1 MALSGRGN
9 RRSTADTIWPG
20 FVDAMT
26 TMLLVVMFLLTIFT
40 VVQAVLR
47 EKITSQDGE
56 LNQLTLEI
64 ASLADALGME
74 RVRAADLEGRVSQL
88 SNDLTAAQSDG
99 AEKAFII
106 ASLSATLA
114 VSEDDLTQA
123 SMRIASFEEQ
133 VATLLASRAQDRGAI
148 LALKADIEA
157 LDDAKSREFTRAEAL
172 ALTLAQARD
181 EINQQEE
188 QARLAAARRQALDF
202 LIADLRRR
210 NINLSQDYSEATAV
224 LSEEQ
229 MARLVDQAA
238 LQALQDKL
246 KNSDAELTALT
257 LDLEEQRRKAEETLT
272 LLAAAQTKMAQD
284 ASSNLPNLL
293 AVAQEAL
300 SQEQNKSFGAQREVA
315 LLNQQVVSLRG
326 QMASLQN
333 LLDAAVVKDELA
345 GVQLDALGSKL
356 NSALAQVAADQK
368 RRAELE
374 SAERKRLEAETK
386 SLAKYRSEF
395 FGQLSQL
402 LEGRD
407 GVRVVG
413 DRFIF
418 SSEVLFEQGAAD
430 LAAEG
435 KSQIAGVVAILN
447 EIAGQIPLDVDWII
461 RVDGHTDN
469 VPLSNRVSFKD
480 NWELSQARALSVV
493 RFMQDDLGF
502 PPDHMAATGF
512 GEYRPVALG
521 DSDEARAQNRRIE
534 LKLTER

>member
-333 LLDAAVVKDELA
+333 LLDAAAVKDELA

-356 NSALAQVAADQK
+356 NSALAQVAAEQK

>member
-210 NINLSQDYSEATAV
+210 NINLSQDYSEAAAV

-333 LLDAAVVKDELA
+333 LLDAAALKDELA

>member
-210 NINLSQDYSEATAV
+210 NINLSQDYSEATTV

-238 LQALQDKL
+238 LQALRDKL

-333 LLDAAVVKDELA
+333 LLDAAAVKDELA

-447 EIAGQIPLDVDWII
+447 EIAGQIPLDLDWII

-469 VPLSNRVSFKD
+469 VPLSNRVSFQD

>member
-123 SMRIASFEEQ
+123 SIRIASFEEQ

-210 NINLSQDYSEATAV
+210 NINLSQDYSEATTV

-238 LQALQDKL
+238 LQALRDKL

-333 LLDAAVVKDELA
+333 LLDAAAVKDELA

-435 KSQIAGVVAILN
+435 KNQIAGVVAILN

>member
-99 AEKAFII
+99 AEKAFSI

-114 VSEDDLTQA
+114 ISEDDLTQA

-333 LLDAAVVKDELA
+333 LLDAAAVKDELA

>member
-99 AEKAFII
+99 AEKAFMI

-300 SQEQNKSFGAQREVA
+300 SQELNKSFGAQREVA

-326 QMASLQN
+326 QIASLQN
-333 LLDAAVVKDELA
+333 LLDAAAVKDELA

-512 GEYRPVALG
+512 GEYRPVALA

>member
-210 NINLSQDYSEATAV
+210 NTNLSQDYSEATAV

-333 LLDAAVVKDELA
+333 LLDAAAVKDELA

>member
-123 SMRIASFEEQ
+123 SMRIESFEEQ

-202 LIADLRRR
+202 LIADLCRR

-333 LLDAAVVKDELA
+333 LLDAAAVKDELA

>member
-210 NINLSQDYSEATAV
+210 NINLSQNYSEATAV

-333 LLDAAVVKDELA
+333 LLDAAAVKDELA

>member
-238 LQALQDKL
+238 LQALRDKL

-333 LLDAAVVKDELA
+333 LLDAAALKDELA

>member
-210 NINLSQDYSEATAV
+210 NINLSQDYSEAAAV
-224 LSEEQ
+224 LSEEK

-333 LLDAAVVKDELA
+333 LLDAAAVKDELA

>member
-333 LLDAAVVKDELA
+333 LLDAAALKDELA

>member
-157 LDDAKSREFTRAEAL
+157 LDDAKSREFTSAEAL

-210 NINLSQDYSEATAV
+210 NINLSQDYSEATTV

-333 LLDAAVVKDELA
+333 LLDAAAVKDELA

>member
-210 NINLSQDYSEATAV
+210 NINLSQDYSEATTV

-300 SQEQNKSFGAQREVA
+300 SQEQNKSFGAQREVT

-333 LLDAAVVKDELA
+333 LLDAAALKDELA

>member
-26 TMLLVVMFLLTIFT
+26 TMLLVVMFLLTIFI

-47 EKITSQDGE
+47 EKITSQDGV

-333 LLDAAVVKDELA
+333 LLDVAAVKDELA

>member
-210 NINLSQDYSEATAV
+210 NINLSQDYSEATTV

-238 LQALQDKL
+238 LQALRDKL

-333 LLDAAVVKDELA
+333 LLDAAALKDELA

-447 EIAGQIPLDVDWII
+447 EIAGQIPLDLDWII

-469 VPLSNRVSFKD
+469 VPLSNRVSFQD

>member
-210 NINLSQDYSEATAV
+210 NINLSQDYSEATTV

-333 LLDAAVVKDELA
+333 LLDAAALKDELA

>member
-300 SQEQNKSFGAQREVA
+300 SQEQNKSFGAQREVV

-333 LLDAAVVKDELA
+333 LLDAAAVKDELA

>member
-123 SMRIASFEEQ
+123 SMRIASVEEQ

-210 NINLSQDYSEATAV
+210 NINLSQDYSEATTV

-238 LQALQDKL
+238 LQALRDKL

-300 SQEQNKSFGAQREVA
+300 SQEQNKSFGAQRELA
-315 LLNQQVVSLRG
+315 ILNQQVVSLRG

-333 LLDAAVVKDELA
+333 LLDAAAVKDELA

>member
-238 LQALQDKL
+238 LQALRDKL

-333 LLDAAVVKDELA
+333 LLDAAAVKDELA

>member
-315 LLNQQVVSLRG
+315 LLNQQVVSLRR

-333 LLDAAVVKDELA
+333 LLDAAAVKDELA

>member
-210 NINLSQDYSEATAV
+210 NINLSQDYSEATTV
-224 LSEEQ
+224 LIEEQ

-238 LQALQDKL
+238 LQALRDKL

-333 LLDAAVVKDELA
+333 LLDAAAVKDELA

>member
-99 AEKAFII
+99 AEKAFMI

-333 LLDAAVVKDELA
+333 LLDAAAVKDELA

>member
-123 SMRIASFEEQ
+123 SMRIESFEEQ

-333 LLDAAVVKDELA
+333 LLDAAAVKDELA

>member
-99 AEKAFII
+99 AEKVFII

-114 VSEDDLTQA
+114 ASEDDLTQA
-123 SMRIASFEEQ
+123 SMRIESFEEQ

-333 LLDAAVVKDELA
+333 LLDAAAVKDELA

>member
-99 AEKAFII
+99 AEKAFMI

-333 LLDAAVVKDELA
+333 LLDAAAVKDELA

-447 EIAGQIPLDVDWII
+447 EIAGQIPLDLDWII

>member
-26 TMLLVVMFLLTIFT
+26 TMLLVVMFLLTIFI

-47 EKITSQDGE
+47 EKITSQDGA

-114 VSEDDLTQA
+114 VSEDDLAQA

-133 VATLLASRAQDRGAI
+133 VATLLASRALDRGAI

-333 LLDAAVVKDELA
+333 LLDVAAVKDELA

>member
-210 NINLSQDYSEATAV
+210 NINLSQDYSEATTV

-333 LLDAAVVKDELA
+333 LLDAAAVKDELA

>member
-88 SNDLTAAQSDG
+88 SNYLTAAQSDG

-210 NINLSQDYSEATAV
+210 NINLSQDYSEATTV

-238 LQALQDKL
+238 LQALRDKL

-333 LLDAAVVKDELA
+333 LLDAAAVKDELA

>member
-99 AEKAFII
+99 AEKAFMI

-188 QARLAAARRQALDF
+188 QARLAAARRKALDF

-210 NINLSQDYSEATAV
+210 NINLSQDYSEATTV

-333 LLDAAVVKDELA
+333 LLDAAAVKDELA

>member
-40 VVQAVLR
+40 LVQAVLR

-188 QARLAAARRQALDF
+188 QARLAAARRKALDF

-210 NINLSQDYSEATAV
+210 NINLSQDYSEATTV

-300 SQEQNKSFGAQREVA
+300 SQEQNKSFGAQRELA
-315 LLNQQVVSLRG
+315 ILNQQVVSLRG

-333 LLDAAVVKDELA
+333 LLDAAAVKDELA

>member
-210 NINLSQDYSEATAV
+210 NINLSQDYSEATTV

-238 LQALQDKL
+238 LQALRDKL

-333 LLDAAVVKDELA
+333 LLDAAAVKDELA

>member
-1 MALSGRGN
+1 M
-9 RRSTADTIWPG
+9 
-20 FVDAMT
+20 
-26 TMLLVVMFLLTIFT
+26 
-40 VVQAVLR
+40 
-47 EKITSQDGE
+47 
-56 LNQLTLEI
+56 
-64 ASLADALGME
+64 
-74 RVRAADLEGRVSQL
+74 
-88 SNDLTAAQSDG
+88 
-99 AEKAFII
+99 
-106 ASLSATLA
+106 
-114 VSEDDLTQA
+114 
-123 SMRIASFEEQ
+123 
-133 VATLLASRAQDRGAI
+133 
-148 LALKADIEA
+148 
-157 LDDAKSREFTRAEAL
+157 
-172 ALTLAQARD
+172 
-181 EINQQEE
+181 IN
-188 QARLAAARRQALDF
+188 
-202 LIADLRRR
+202 
-210 NINLSQDYSEATAV
+210 
-224 LSEEQ
+224 
-229 MARLVDQAA
+229 
-238 LQALQDKL
+238 LQDKL

-333 LLDAAVVKDELA
+333 LLDAAAVKDELA

>member
-210 NINLSQDYSEATAV
+210 NINLSQDYSEATTV
-224 LSEEQ
+224 LIEEQ

-333 LLDAAVVKDELA
+333 LLDAAAVKDELA

>member
-210 NINLSQDYSEATAV
+210 NINLSQDYSEVTAV

-333 LLDAAVVKDELA
+333 LLDAAAVKDELA

>member
-333 LLDAAVVKDELA
+333 LLDAAAVKDELA

-374 SAERKRLEAETK
+374 SAERKR
-386 SLAKYRSEF
+386 
-395 FGQLSQL
+395 
-402 LEGRD
+402 
-407 GVRVVG
+407 
-413 DRFIF
+413 DR
-418 SSEVLFEQGAAD
+418 
-430 LAAEG
+430 
-435 KSQIAGVVAILN
+435 K
-447 EIAGQIPLDVDWII
+447 
-461 RVDGHTDN
+461 
-469 VPLSNRVSFKD
+469 
-480 NWELSQARALSVV
+480 SVV
-493 RFMQDDLGF
+493 
-502 PPDHMAATGF
+502 
-512 GEYRPVALG
+512 
-521 DSDEARAQNRRIE
+521 
-534 LKLTER
+534 

>member
-99 AEKAFII
+99 AEKAFMI

-333 LLDAAVVKDELA
+333 LLDAAAVKDELA

-447 EIAGQIPLDVDWII
+447 EIAGQIPLDLDWII

-469 VPLSNRVSFKD
+469 VPLSNRVSFQD

>member
-210 NINLSQDYSEATAV
+210 NINLSQDYSEATTV

-238 LQALQDKL
+238 LQALRDKL

-284 ASSNLPNLL
+284 ASYNLPNLL

-333 LLDAAVVKDELA
+333 LLDAAAVKDELA